1 MTKGPPITRRTP
13 MLAAVLAVAGANAAD
28 CEPGSSSEALQA
40 EQKIRLLERLTSD
53 SEPLRRLQE
62 SGDEAALAIM
72 DNALAIMAS
81 AQQAIADGCAADAA
95 ALSNEALRLATAA
108 FRASPAPARGARDEF
123 DAEIARARSF
133 LASLEGRPEEATG
146 LDATAMAGIE
156 RQVRNAESLAASG
169 SIDEARQLLLPVND
183 RLQRRLLEMFDR
195 RTIYYEH
202 EFATPADEFA
212 YLEQQYD
219 GYMLL
224 LRSGNKTTPYSARQ
238 RVADM
243 LEAAGRRRQSADSHA
258 EAGEWSDA
266 LAEMNAALE
275 HCEHATR
282 ATGYTF

>member
-28 CEPGSSSEALQA
+28 CEPGSPGEALQA
-40 EQKIRLLERLTSD
+40 EQKIRLLERLTSN
-53 SEPLRRLQE
+53 SAPLRRLQE

-108 FRASPAPARGARDEF
+108 FRASPLPAQGARDEF
-123 DAEIARARSF
+123 NAEVARVRSF
-133 LASLEGRPEEATG
+133 LASLEGRPEETTG
-146 LDATAMAGIE
+146 LDASAMAGIE
-156 RQVRNAESLAASG
+156 RQVRNAESMAASG
-169 SIDEARQLLLPVND
+169 SIDEARRLLQPVND
-183 RLQRRLLEMFDR
+183 RLQRRLLEMFDQ

-202 EFATPADEFA
+202 EFATPAEEYA

-224 LRSGNKTTPYSARQ
+224 LRSGNKATPYSARQ

-243 LEAAGRRRQSADSHA
+243 LAKAERLRESAGSHA
-258 EAGEWSDA
+258 RAEGWDAA
-266 LAEMNAALE
+266 LADMNAALE

-282 ATGYTF
+282 ATGYSF